1 MKKKFYV
8 WGTGPAQ
15 STLIRE
21 AEASLEAAEA
31 AMENGFSFGTTGD
44 DWAVEVVT
52 TEEDIDALTRFDD
65 AVAGY
70 VVNVTSYNAE

>member
-44 DWAVEVVT
+44 DWAVEAEA
-52 TEEDIDALTRFDD
+52 TEEEVDKATRFDP
-65 AVAGY
+65 AVVGY
-70 VVNVTSYNAE
+70 VVAEY

>member
-1 MKKKFYV
+1 MKKFYV
-8 WGTGPAQ
+8 WGTGPVQ

-31 AMENGFSFGTTGD
+31 AMKNGFSFGTTGD

-70 VVNVTSYNAE
+70 KEAK